1 MISKTTSRQ
10 SRNSRN
16 DIGVHITTIP
26 QCIRLMRSLD
36 DEAEALIEIHGGR
49 IIHIDRQLY
58 AADAEPIIGGIQQ
71 RHHERRANAAPYP
84 IIVHAHAQI
93 GRVVLTTA

>member
-1 MISKTTSRQ
+1 
-10 SRNSRN
+10 
-16 DIGVHITTIP
+16 
-26 QCIRLMRSLD
+26 MRSLD
-36 DEAEALIEIHGGR
+36 DEAEALIEMHGGR

-93 GRVVLTTA
+93 GRVVLAPAEPSQPCLSDNLVLNRRDKLQI